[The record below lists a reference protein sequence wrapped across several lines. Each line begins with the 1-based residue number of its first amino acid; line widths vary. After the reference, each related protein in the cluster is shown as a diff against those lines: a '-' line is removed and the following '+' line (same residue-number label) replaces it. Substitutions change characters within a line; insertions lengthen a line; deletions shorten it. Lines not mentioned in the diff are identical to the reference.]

1 MDTTVSFWATF
12 VASCS
17 IAIWSKHKYFGRHTL
32 QEVTQSRVSER
43 IGDCYPLLKPV
54 PILLILIRLCA
65 VVDRTSNELSL
76 PGFKSSV
83 MLALLLGA
91 AGDICLTQSNRICL
105 VIGIVSFLVGHL
117 FYTAVFAA
125 RWCSVFSGLPTA
137 LIAAASALLW
147 GCVTLR
153 HVTRSAHSRPQ
164 LKTLVQSRFV
174 LSLLFLSI
182 IMFYF
187 GCLFFMFLAT
197 ISFCYCHQLSP
208 IAAVGGFLFVISDLM
223 LAALVCG
230 ISSGSLHQTFSYSV
244 LPCYYFGQ
252 AFLAQGAE
260 EMMSKY

>member
-137 LIAAASALLW
+137 LIGAALLYRKSL
-147 GCVTLR
+147 CVVVI
-153 HVTRSAHSRPQ
+153 HVFFDSKWLP
-164 LKTLVQSRFV
+164 
-174 LSLLFLSI
+174 FLYKVSI
-182 IMFYF
+182 
-187 GCLFFMFLAT
+187 
-197 ISFCYCHQLSP
+197 P
-208 IAAVGGFLFVISDLM
+208 
-223 LAALVCG
+223 
-230 ISSGSLHQTFSYSV
+230 
-244 LPCYYFGQ
+244 
-252 AFLAQGAE
+252 
-260 EMMSKY
+260 